1 MNDNDVIDKIKEIY
15 SDFTLK
21 IESLINKEK
30 DILKTYRQKLE
41 EAKIKEL
48 KDSIFK

>member
-1 MNDNDVIDKIKEIY
+1 MDEKDIVTKINEIYTDFTDKIGIL
-15 SDFTLK
+15 T
-21 IESLINKEK
+21 NKRK

-48 KDSIFK
+48 ENSIPK